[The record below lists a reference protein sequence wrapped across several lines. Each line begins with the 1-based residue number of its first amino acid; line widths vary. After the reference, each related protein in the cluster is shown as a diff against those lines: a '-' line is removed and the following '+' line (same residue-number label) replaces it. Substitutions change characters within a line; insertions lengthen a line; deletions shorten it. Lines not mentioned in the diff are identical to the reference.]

1 MDVGLFWAS
10 LLLALAAVVVFLV
23 LMRRPAE
30 KGTPGPDRPP
40 APRPPG

>member
-23 LMRRPAE
+23 LLRRPAE
-30 KGTPGPDRPP
+30 KRPGGEK
-40 APRPPG
+40 PR